1 MQLPHV
7 VNPEGRTSPRAVKN
21 PKVIPSR
28 KRFDISDL
36 FTEDLSTIVKTN
48 YYKGLS
54 PFGRVAASASFAAVA
69 AVIFLSASGLAQQP
83 VDNRP
88 RQTGAATPTP
98 TPHGNPQA
106 QPATPQT
113 NPNRRVVPQLGAP
126 PPPPILRPKPT
137 PTPDPTTA
145 EISEGERLTINTE
158 LVTLN
163 VRVIDRNNRPINN
176 VGKDEFRIYENGV
189 QQPIFSF
196 TQEQV
201 PVIYGLAVDTSGSL
215 RPAFDQ
221 VINAAKAIINSNKKG
236 DETFLERFISSDKI
250 ETIQDF
256 TPNKDMLMDG
266 LDTLYIEGGQT
277 AVIDGVY
284 LAAEHIAEYK
294 KGGDD
299 DRRRRALIVVT
310 DGEDRASYYNETQ
323 LFQRLREED
332 VQIYVIGFVNEL
344 DAERGFIRKSPK
356 DKAMNLLNKMATDTG
371 GRVFYPQS
379 ISELP
384 QIANEIVRDLRTQYV
399 ISYDPTNKAH
409 DGTYRSIKVSVAETG
424 QDHRIALTRSGRTA
438 APPTTSAAPS
448 NRTTSPANNNSRPPA
463 TNSNRRPPLP

>member
-1 MQLPHV
+1 V
-7 VNPEGRTSPRAVKN
+7 EGRNLKHLFLV
-21 PKVIPSR
+21 SR
-28 KRFDISDL
+28 MTAIVLFIGGMIFISG
-36 FTEDLSTIVKTN
+36 I
-48 YYKGLS
+48 
-54 PFGRVAASASFAAVA
+54 GR
-69 AVIFLSASGLAQQP
+69 AQQP
-83 VDNRP
+83 GDGRARTSAP
-88 RQTGAATPTP
+88 TATPTP
-98 TPHGNPQA
+98 RQTA
-106 QPATPQT
+106 QPQSTPET
-113 NPNRRVVPQLGAP
+113 SPNRRIAPQLGAP
-126 PPPPILRPKPT
+126 PPPPILKPKPT
-137 PTPDPTTA
+137 PVPDPSSA
-145 EISEGERLTINTE
+145 EISEGERLTINTD

-163 VRVIDRNNRPINN
+163 VRVIDRNNHPINN
-176 VGKDEFRIYENGV
+176 LSRDEFRIFENGLA
-189 QQPIFSF
+189 QPIFSF

-215 RPAFDQ
+215 RPAFNQ
-221 VINAAKAIINSNKKG
+221 VVDAAKAIINSHKKG

-256 TPNKDMLMDG
+256 TPNKDLLMDG
-266 LDTLYIEGGQT
+266 LDSLYIEGGQT

-284 LAAEHIAEYK
+284 LAAEHVAEYK

-310 DGEDRASYYNETQ
+310 DGEDRASYYDETK

-356 DKAMNLLNKMATDTG
+356 DKAMNLLNRIATDTG

-384 QIANEIVRDLRTQYV
+384 QIADEIVRALRTQYV

-409 DGTYRSIKVSVAETG
+409 DGSYRAIKVTVADTPGKE
-424 QDHRIALTRSGRTA
+424 HRIALTRSGRTA
-438 APPTTSAAPS
+438 GLPATSAAPT
-448 NRTTSPANNNSRPPA
+448 RTSPANNQRPPA
-463 TNSNRRPPLP
+463 NSPRRPPQ